1 MDDVCWSCMCWSR
14 PRSYR
19 RRDLGSVLSGGAVG
33 IVVDAGIGKAL
44 LVAGCDI
51 IEVAA
56 VEERAS
62 DRVVD
67 VVDLLLS
74 YADREGE
81 FVKSLTES

>member
-1 MDDVCWSCMCWSR
+1 M
-14 PRSYR
+14 
-19 RRDLGSVLSGGAVG
+19 L
-33 IVVDAGIGKAL
+33 VDAGIGKAV

-51 IEVAA
+51 IDVAA

-67 VVDLLLS
+67 VVDLFLS
-74 YADREGE
+74 YADIEGE

>member
-1 MDDVCWSCMCWSR
+1 MV
-14 PRSYR
+14 
-19 RRDLGSVLSGGAVG
+19 SVLSRGAAGRVD
-33 IVVDAGIGKAL
+33 DAGIGKAA

-62 DRVVD
+62 DRVVE
-67 VVDLLLS
+67 VVDLFLS
-74 YADREGE
+74 YADIEGE